1 MSYALLIS
9 SRAARNGLGSPPAG
23 HNDPRDLHSSR
34 RPCMTSSPVFG
45 PRDWEGVFAVK
56 ECARD
61 VLLAIKRLYLAASLK
76 VRLGVG

>member
-1 MSYALLIS
+1 
-9 SRAARNGLGSPPAG
+9 
-23 HNDPRDLHSSR
+23 
-34 RPCMTSSPVFG
+34 MTSSPVFG